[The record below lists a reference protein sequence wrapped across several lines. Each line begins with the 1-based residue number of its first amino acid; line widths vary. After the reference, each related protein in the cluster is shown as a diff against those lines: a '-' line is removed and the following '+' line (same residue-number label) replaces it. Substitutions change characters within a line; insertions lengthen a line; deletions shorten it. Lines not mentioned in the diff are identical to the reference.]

1 MTQMSIYQRTDMNVS
16 EPHLSVILPIF
27 NCEKYLQVSLDSLL
41 SQSFEDFE
49 IIAVDD
55 ASTDDSWAILSSC
68 KDPRVR
74 HFRNNENLGV
84 AKTSNIAA
92 SFSRGEL
99 IARMDADDVCDPE
112 RFKRQVEAFRE
123 DKNLV
128 LLGTSII
135 NTDEKG
141 EFLNELSYP
150 LDDIA
155 IKAALRVG
163 SPFAGTT
170 VMMRKQK
177 FTEAGGYRDF
187 FRLAEDYDLWLRISE
202 LGKTANLDFPSVFVR
217 NHLNSLT
224 LSKGGEALLYHEIAQ
239 QSWERRQLGKS
250 DFDFSIDH
258 QDPFDAKFGLDN
270 EMCRRL
276 ALQGELDA
284 AKRLF
289 FLGVT
294 EKASDVVETFR
305 REDFQ
310 DFPDLDAELLL
321 LKVRSSIATKHYFF
335 AFSAALLC
343 PLKNPRVASS
353 VFRKLSRRLR
363 AG

>member
-1 MTQMSIYQRTDMNVS
+1 MDIFQRTIVHVS

-27 NCEKYLQVSLDSLL
+27 NCEKYLQASLDSLL
-41 SQSFEDFE
+41 SQSFKDFE

-55 ASTDDSWAILSSC
+55 ASTDGSWAILSSC

-74 HFRNNENLGV
+74 HFRNKDNLGV

-112 RFKRQVEAFRE
+112 RFKRQIEAFRD

-135 NTDEKG
+135 NTDENG
-141 EFLNELSYP
+141 EFINELSYP
-150 LDDIA
+150 LNDIA

-163 SPFAGTT
+163 SPFAGMT
-170 VMMRKQK
+170 VMMRKDK
-177 FTEAGGYRDF
+177 FIQAGGYRDF

-202 LGKTANLDFPSVFVR
+202 LGRMANLYFPSVFVR
-217 NHLNSLT
+217 NHLSSLT
-224 LSKGGEALLYHEIAQ
+224 LSKGGEALAYHKIAQ
-239 QSWERRQLGKS
+239 QSWERRQLGQS
-250 DFDFSIDH
+250 DFDFSVGH
-258 QDPFDAKFGLDN
+258 QGPVWEQFGLDS
-270 EMCRRL
+270 EMRQSL
-276 ALQGELDA
+276 ALQGELDV

-289 FLGVT
+289 FLGLN
-294 EKASDVVETFR
+294 ERASEAVETFR

-310 DFPDLDAELLL
+310 AFQKLDAELLL
-321 LKVRSSIATKHYFF
+321 LQVRSLVATKHYFS
-335 AFSAALLC
+335 ALGAALLC
-343 PLKNPRVASS
+343 PLKNPRVVSS
-353 VFRKLSRRLR
+353 VFRKFSRRLR
-363 AG
+363 AN